1 MKVTIFA
8 MFAACAAAA
17 LAEPSVS
24 LPPFTITGRVVN
36 YDRQSVSEVNSGNAE
51 IRAYKS
57 DGTLVARSRIATDD
71 NYTENY
77 RLVVPLSSASNACA
91 ACVGEKLSFQ
101 VQQQDVVYSAQD
113 LFTVDASVAP
123 GGVARMDVVAAADS
137 NGDGVADEYVRLV
150 EEQMAYYRW
159 SDPDRY
165 GSLPSSYDKDADWDG
180 DGISNYKEYIAGT
193 NPFDEK
199 DAFRILSFRQAE
211 VGGKWELKFFAH
223 RDRAYTVDRT
233 NAIGDGGSPFA
244 RGPVSDGDATAAE
257 KEVVHVPAADAGVR
271 TVFVVPEREG
281 AASQF
286 FRVNVQ

>member
-1 MKVTIFA
+1 MNNVLFASFA
-8 MFAACAAAA
+8 MCAA
-17 LAEPSVS
+17 SVFADPAVA
-24 LPPFTITGRVVN
+24 LPPFTITGRIVN
-36 YDRQSVSEVNSGNAE
+36 FNRQSVSEVNAGNSE
-51 IRAYKS
+51 IRAYRS
-57 DGTLVARSRIATDD
+57 DGTLVARSRIATAE
-71 NYTENY
+71 NCTENY
-77 RLVVPLSSASNACA
+77 RLVVPLATGSMPTA
-91 ACVGEKLSFQ
+91 ARVGETLSFQ

-271 TVFVVPEREG
+271 TVFVVPESEG